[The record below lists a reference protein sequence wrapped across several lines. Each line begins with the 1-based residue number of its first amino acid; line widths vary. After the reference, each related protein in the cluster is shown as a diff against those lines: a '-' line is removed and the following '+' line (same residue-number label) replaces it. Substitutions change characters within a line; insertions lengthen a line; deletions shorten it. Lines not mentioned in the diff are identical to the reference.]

1 MLREGRNNETSM
13 VSSAEH
19 RKVRQ
24 IKAGE
29 MIVKIVLSI
38 VLLIASTTASAVVG
52 KASWYGPGFHGKKTA
67 SGKLFDQNAL
77 TAAHKHLPLGAKVR
91 VTNLR
96 THKSTIVKITDR
108 GPYVRGRI
116 IDLSKGAALAIG
128 MVGVDRVRLTVLE
141 GRV

>member
-1 MLREGRNNETSM
+1 M

-52 KASWYGPGFHGKKTA
+52 KASWYGPGFHGKKMA
-67 SGKLFDQNAL
+67 SGHKFNQNAL
-77 TAAHKHLPLGAKVR
+77 TAAHKHLPLGTKVR
-91 VTNLR
+91 VENLR
-96 THKSTIVKITDR
+96 THLATVVRITDR

-116 IDLSKGAALAIG
+116 IDLSRAAARAIG
-128 MVGVDRVRLTVLE
+128 MAGVDRVRLTII
-141 GRV
+141 GRVG